1 MDEKEDKAVKN
12 LIKIGHIKQKYC
24 NNEKHGCDNVKCVV
38 KSRKRKADA
47 KNTIISW
54 RCTNSKCQTYYSL
67 YAG

>member
-12 LIKIGHIKQKYC
+12 LIKIGLIKQKYC
-24 NNEKHGCDNVKCVV
+24 NNDSMDVIMLNALLNHEK
-38 KSRKRKADA
+38 DA